1 MSSLILSYKKRK
13 SWKIHYFFRAKHA
26 ARHKCLDRVK
36 VIRKSV
42 ISNDCSGFIQN
53 TSKLLNLQKLLPG
66 KGLHDSWTEQFFKT
80 HSKAPVS
87 VFLIKFQALTL
98 IQRDSS
104 SRTPLKRKAATG
116 SVLWKKLVLKI
127 SQYAQGKTPELES
140 LLKLDSHLPKKFCFI
155 CFTESPLKM
164 MKNAFYF
171 ILKAL
176 LVLKVFKFLSWL
188 FAHVE
193 KTAWLE
199 R

>member
-1 MSSLILSYKKRK
+1 MTVQDLSRTQVNFSIYR
-13 SWKIHYFFRAKHA
+13 SCY
-26 ARHKCLDRVK
+26 LERVYT
-36 VIRKSV
+36 IAEL
-42 ISNDCSGFIQN
+42 NNF
-53 TSKLLNLQKLLPG
+53 SKLTRKHLCL
-66 KGLHDSWTEQFFKT
+66 S
-80 HSKAPVS
+80 
-87 VFLIKFQALTL
+87 FLIKFQALTL
-98 IQRDSS
+98 IKRDSS
-104 SRTPLKRKAATG
+104 SRTPMKRKAATG

-127 SQYAQGKTPELES
+127 SQYSQGKTPELES